1 MQTGLQMVRGLPPV
15 LPSMD
20 FEARLQHRVFH
31 LQDEMWRHDR
41 FATTGATM
49 SLVLAAMIALVAWGP
64 VLMREMESQPASDVT
79 AAVVEDAGPVS
90 ADAIPSSAEPDASMP
105 SESWYAH
112 PAALVGDYDG
122 AGALSAAF
130 PGPYSPLIVEPPVVG
145 LSGRGVR
152 AVFTSFHGI
161 E

>member
-1 MQTGLQMVRGLPPV
+1 
-15 LPSMD
+15 MD

-64 VLMREMESQPASDVT
+64 VLMRELESGPASE
-79 AAVVEDAGPVS
+79 AAVDVS
-90 ADAIPSSAEPDASMP
+90 ADVGPVAADVIQTQEVPETGLPT
-105 SESWYAH
+105 ESWYGN
-112 PAALVGDYDG
+112 PGALVGGYDG
-122 AGALSAAF
+122 ASLNAAF

-145 LSGRGVR
+145 LSGRGAR
-152 AVFTSFHGI
+152 AVLTSFHGI
-161 E
+161 D